1 MKRITLA
8 IAALLACT
16 PVYAQRIITKG
27 ATDQSVYIRIIDAAD
42 GTPETGVTSAT
53 GGIDLEY
60 TRAGAAP
67 VDLTESDLAA
77 TSSTHSDGGIKHIG
91 GGIYRVDLPDA
102 ACATGVASTIVG
114 GTVTDMIVIPV
125 TVQLTAFDLQSTTAL
140 STQASVDEIIA
151 TIGTPTDTDI
161 ATDIANNALTDN
173 DIAGAVWGA
182 LRASYATVNT
192 FGEYAPANVT
202 RWLGTA
208 AATPTTAGVPEVDVT
223 HWIGTAAATPT
234 TAGVPEVDITHFN
247 GVAGTFASGR
257 PEVNTSHLAGTAYA
271 TASATLVDNVWDEAL
286 AGHATAGSAGAGLS
300 AAQSAGDPWSTAIP
314 GAYSAGTAG
323 YIVGTN
329 LDAAVSA
336 AGGATAVDADIV
348 GDSYT
353 WIGKRYRAQN
363 IVEVGDNFDGTLA
376 LKPDMNPNTTILTV
390 DSVSITGAAV
400 VTATDLEV
408 DRSRTIAHFTVP
420 TLTTTGT
427 YTVVVTVT
435 TIDGM
440 TIPTTCT
447 LKVY

>member
-1 MKRITLA
+1 MMRKFL
-8 IAALLACT
+8 ALLLAVLMAS
-16 PVYAQRIITKG
+16 PVHATGMLKNVAGQEIGAQLI
-27 ATDQSVYIRIIDAAD
+27 AAAD
-42 GTPETGVTSAT
+42 GSAFTGAVTVYVT
-53 GGIDLEY
+53 GDGG
-60 TRAGAAP
+60 TQGAG
-67 VDLTESDLAA
+67 A
-77 TSSTHSDGGIKHIG
+77 TSSG
-91 GGIYRVDLPDA
+91 
-102 ACATGVASTIVG
+102 ACAHEGNGYHSYVAAAADTNYDLIAFTFTGTGAV
-114 GTVTDMIVIPV
+114 PV
-125 TVQLTAFDLQSTTAL
+125 TVQVFTDESAL
-140 STQASVDEIIA
+140 ATQTSVDEVIA
-151 TIGTPTDTDI
+151 TLGTPTDTDI
-161 ATDIANNALTDN
+161 ATDIANNTLTDN

-182 LRASYATVNT
+182 LRASYTTVNT

-234 TAGVPEVDITHFN
+234 TAGVPEVDVTHWIGTAAATPTTAGVPEVDITHFG

-271 TASATLVDNVWDEAL
+271 TAIGTLVDNVWDEAL

-314 GAYSAGTAG
+314 GAYVAGTAG

-348 GDSYT
+348 GDAYT

-376 LKPDMNPNTTILTV
+376 LKPDLNPNTTILTV

>member
-1 MKRITLA
+1 
-8 IAALLACT
+8 
-16 PVYAQRIITKG
+16 
-27 ATDQSVYIRIIDAAD
+27 
-42 GTPETGVTSAT
+42 
-53 GGIDLEY
+53 
-60 TRAGAAP
+60 
-67 VDLTESDLAA
+67 
-77 TSSTHSDGGIKHIG
+77 
-91 GGIYRVDLPDA
+91 
-102 ACATGVASTIVG
+102 
-114 GTVTDMIVIPV
+114 
-125 TVQLTAFDLQSTTAL
+125 
-140 STQASVDEIIA
+140 
-151 TIGTPTDTDI
+151 
-161 ATDIANNALTDN
+161 
-173 DIAGAVWGA
+173 
-182 LRASYATVNT
+182 
-192 FGEYAPANVT
+192 
-202 RWLGTA
+202 
-208 AATPTTAGVPEVDVT
+208 VDVT

-234 TAGVPEVDITHFN
+234 TAGVPEVDITHFG

-271 TASATLVDNVWDEAL
+271 TAIGTLVDNVWDEAL

-314 GAYSAGTAG
+314 GAYVAGTAG

-348 GDSYT
+348 GDAYT

-376 LKPDMNPNTTILTV
+376 LKPDLNPNTTILTV